1 MGYTTLL
8 PATPFEVFELGGRGR
23 LLLDQALQLGPS
35 KPEAV
40 RNDAGID
47 VADLI
52 LDKLSHLLRG

>member
-1 MGYTTLL
+1 LGYTTLL
-8 PATPFEVFELGGRGR
+8 PATLFEVLELGGRGR

-47 VADLI
+47 VADLM